1 METKIKELYTKD
13 EPAKLNAA
21 RNTWIAV
28 AAVLGILGAAACIA
42 VCLMTK
48 QSNIN
53 RMYITAVII
62 SVVIGWI
69 IISIV
74 HFRIDELRFEK
85 LHVNAVLNDER
96 ETVSGRFSYTGKRIR
111 IKKGVTMLSVD
122 AKTDSG
128 MKTLYVFEKKK
139 PIFPIEKAVRV
150 HTVNGFITAYEEG
163 EG

>member
-128 MKTLYVFEKKK
+128 MKTLYVFEKK
-139 PIFPIEKAVRV
+139 
-150 HTVNGFITAYEEG
+150 
-163 EG
+163 